1 MLCRCLTFDK
11 ACLDCSLSFLWN
23 LYSSQVH
30 FHQVRQSCQALYL
43 RCFPESNERAVLAVC
58 GGADALPGEHETR
71 LHNGIGCIALLKW
84 FLFQVESCHY
94 DSIGHL

>member
-1 MLCRCLTFDK
+1 MFGLLFV
-11 ACLDCSLSFLWN
+11 LPWN

-71 LHNGIGCIALLKW
+71 LHNGIGCIESLLYSSGFFVSSGK
-84 FLFQVESCHY
+84 LS
-94 DSIGHL
+94 L